1 MSWKCAKGH
10 NNMDDE
16 NGCQQCCS
24 INSQKEVRCSVKA
37 FQVAKDLEL
46 QICQQFGVFVE
57 ERAAELID
65 KALDE
70 REAQAVQRER
80 EAAKGL
86 IHHIHSCVLQA
97 MGRRDNFAILNDLS
111 NELATYN
118 DNRKG

>member
-1 MSWKCAKGH
+1 
-10 NNMDDE
+10 MDSE
-16 NGCQQCCS
+16 TLARKLLNTPHLSGGY
-24 INSQKEVRCSVKA
+24 NTEV
-37 FQVAKDLEL
+37 
-46 QICQQFGVFVE
+46 
-57 ERAAELID
+57 ERFTRILD
-65 KALDE
+65 TALAE

-80 EAAKGL
+80 EAARVF